1 MRLSLVCVS
10 DRTRTLRNVLILLVL
25 AAAVW
30 RLPGGA
36 VGERTVS
43 NLIAI
48 VFWGGLIFFMYRV
61 YMERR
66 TTLLGWDDRLRF
78 RLYASIGLMMFAI
91 VATARMFGLG
101 SIGGLVWF
109 LLLGLAVWGI
119 FTALRAARSY

>member
-1 MRLSLVCVS
+1 ME
-10 DRTRTLRNVLILLVL
+10 DRSRTVRNVIILLLL

-36 VGERTVS
+36 VGERAVS
-43 NLIAI
+43 NIIGI
-48 VFWGGLIFFMYRV
+48 VFWGGLFFFIFRL

-66 TTLLGWDDRLRF
+66 ATLMGWDDRLRL
-78 RLYASIGLMMFAI
+78 RLYGAVGVMMFAI
-91 VATARMFGLG
+91 VATTRMFGLG
-101 SIGGLVWF
+101 SFGALAWF

>member
-1 MRLSLVCVS
+1 M
-10 DRTRTLRNVLILLVL
+10 RNVVILLLL

-48 VFWGGLIFFMYRV
+48 VFWGGLIFFIYRL
-61 YMERR
+61 YMELRA
-66 TTLLGWDDRLRF
+66 TLLGWDDRVRF
-78 RLYASIGLMMFAI
+78 RLYASIGMMMFAI

-101 SIGGLVWF
+101 SFGALAWF
-109 LLLGLAVWGI
+109 LVIGIAVWGI
-119 FTALRAARSY
+119 FTAVRAARSY

>member
-1 MRLSLVCVS
+1 MS
-10 DRTRTLRNVLILLVL
+10 DRTRTVRNIFILVVL

-43 NLIAI
+43 NLLAI
-48 VFWGGLIFFMYRV
+48 VFWGGLIFFLYRL

-66 TTLLGWDDRLRF
+66 TTILGWDDRVRV
-78 RLYASIGLMMFAI
+78 RLYVSIGVMMFAI
-91 VATARMFGLG
+91 VATNRMFGLG

-109 LLLGLAVWGI
+109 VLLGLAVWGI
-119 FTALRAARSY
+119 FTAVRAARSY